1 MGKINGKNPSFNS
14 VTQHHPLIIL
24 VMLLLYT
31 VHLKIASPIFL
42 LILIYELFLHLMTL
56 ISKIITTV
64 TVNSNTFVTPPP
76 PPPPTLTVYCT
87 STTVRKEREFMKK
100 LKCTA
105 PVGMSRE
112 IIRILLRY
120 CSRFTGKQGKLENI
134 WENEPAE
141 KTFLL

>member
-1 MGKINGKNPSFNS
+1 
-14 VTQHHPLIIL
+14 
-24 VMLLLYT
+24 MLLLYT

-56 ISKIITTV
+56 ISKIIKTV

-76 PPPPTLTVYCT
+76 PTHPYSLPT

-134 WENEPAE
+134 WENESAE

>member
-1 MGKINGKNPSFNS
+1 
-14 VTQHHPLIIL
+14 
-24 VMLLLYT
+24 
-31 VHLKIASPIFL
+31 
-42 LILIYELFLHLMTL
+42 
-56 ISKIITTV
+56 
-64 TVNSNTFVTPPP
+64 
-76 PPPPTLTVYCT
+76 
-87 STTVRKEREFMKK
+87 MKK

-141 KTFLL
+141 KTFFFNTYVTMSRSKKKLFFY